1 MKNKI
6 HISYLVIL
14 LIIAS
19 PLLSEPTKLLG
30 VTTEE
35 YGGNQYLVL
44 EFNGP
49 DVEYVTTERLS
60 PPTIQIGLGNVSW
73 ENGDYKKRLN
83 LDPLVEYSVKVP
95 IAWDLTS
102 VTDRVDVRLNFSER
116 PAYTVELKTNLPE
129 APRNIMIIKWPRP
142 DRPQVE
148 RPSVDPYQPIKPALV
163 SINFKNADIVDILRL
178 ITTQHGMNL
187 VLGDDIEGKVTLKL
201 KDVSLEKAMNTILNI
216 SGYSW
221 FMEEDI
227 VIVKK
232 DNAEIQLGGEL
243 DTHIFQLHFL
253 NTPAVVPA
261 VSALF
266 SPKGSAV
273 ELSSTGSSVND
284 LLMVTDIPGNFEKIE
299 RVIKALD
306 KENPQINIA
315 VKFIETTLKKDET
328 LGINWS
334 VRVDTSLALGLGQ
347 LINNSGKAVNLATLA
362 PSTVSALLQVLA
374 SDAETRLLQEPQV
387 TTFNNSAATITVG
400 TTIPVLVPQAEGSMF
415 GSQPYTY
422 QNQEVNVNLN
432 VLPRI
437 NENNLITMSI
447 DASVQAI
454 TGYVGAERRPIVSSR
469 STSTNVMVR
478 NGETLMI
485 GGLIFDQDDSTI
497 EKLPYLGDLP
507 FFGKFF
513 KSDGKSKS
521 QNELLIFITPTIIS
535 STIISS

>member
-1 MKNKI
+1 MKNI
-6 HISYLVIL
+6 THILYFLSF
-14 LIIAS
+14 LIIAN
-19 PLLSEPTKLLG
+19 PVFAEPVKLLG
-30 VTTEE
+30 IKTEE
-35 YGGNQYLVL
+35 YGGNHYLVL

-49 DVEYVTTERLS
+49 DVEYVTTERHS
-60 PPTIQIGLGNVSW
+60 PPTLQIGLGNVSW
-73 ENGDYKKRLN
+73 ESGDYKKRSN

-95 IAWDLTS
+95 VAWDLSS
-102 VTDRVDVRLNFSER
+102 VKDRVDVRLNFSDK

-129 APRNIMIIKWPRP
+129 APRNIMTIQWPKP
-142 DRPQVE
+142 DHIQADRP
-148 RPSVDPYQPIKPALV
+148 SIDPYQPIKPSLV
-163 SINFKNADIVDILRL
+163 SINFKNADIVDVLRL

-187 VLGDDIEGKVTLKL
+187 VLGDDIVGKVTLKL
-201 KDVSLEKAMNTILNI
+201 KDVSLDKAMNTILSVN
-216 SGYSW
+216 GYSW

-232 DNAEIQLGGEL
+232 KEAQLQMGGEL
-243 DTHIFQLHFL
+243 DTHLFPLSFL
-253 NTPAVVPA
+253 STGAVVPA
-261 VSALF
+261 ISAIF
-266 SPKGSAV
+266 SPQGSVV
-273 ELSSTGSSVND
+273 ELSSTGSGAND

-299 RVIKALD
+299 MIIQELD
-306 KENPQINIA
+306 KENPQINIS

-328 LGINWS
+328 LGINWA

-347 LINNSGKAVNLATLA
+347 LINNSGKQVSLATLA

-374 SDAETRLLQEPQV
+374 SDAETRLLQEPQI
-387 TTFNNSAATITVG
+387 TTFNNSPATITVG

-422 QNQEVNVNLN
+422 QDQNVNVNLQ

-437 NENNLITMSI
+437 NENDLITMSI
-447 DASVQAI
+447 QASVQAI

-469 STSTNVMVR
+469 STDTNVMVR
-478 NGETLMI
+478 NGETLII

-497 EKLPYLGDLP
+497 DKLPYLGDLP
-507 FFGKFF
+507 FFGRFF

-535 STIISS
+535 S

>member
-1 MKNKI
+1 MKNII
-6 HISYLVIL
+6 HILYFLMFLAITNPVY
-14 LIIAS
+14 
-19 PLLSEPTKLLG
+19 SEPTKLLG
-30 VTTEE
+30 IKTEE

-60 PPTIQIGLGNVSW
+60 PPTLQIGLGNVNW
-73 ENGDYKKRLN
+73 DRGDFKKRIN
-83 LDPLVEYSVKVP
+83 LDPLVEYSLKVP
-95 IAWDLTS
+95 VAWDLS
-102 VTDRVDVRLNFSER
+102 PVTDRVDIRLSFSER
-116 PAYTVELKTNLPE
+116 PAFTVELKTDLPE
-129 APRNIMIIKWPRP
+129 APRNIMIIKWPKP

-148 RPSVDPYQPIKPALV
+148 KPSIDPYRPIKPALV
-163 SINFKNADIVDILRL
+163 SINFKNADIVDVLRL

-187 VLGDDIEGKVTLKL
+187 VLGDEIQGKVTLKL
-201 KDVSLEKAMNTILNI
+201 KDVSLDKAMNTILSV

-221 FMEEDI
+221 FMEDDI
-227 VIVKK
+227 VIVKEK
-232 DNAEIQLGGEL
+232 AQQLQMGGEL
-243 DTHIFQLHFL
+243 DTHIFPLSFL
-253 NTPAVVPA
+253 NAGAVLPALGEV
-261 VSALF
+261 F
-266 SPKGSAV
+266 SPQGSAI
-273 ELSSTGSSVND
+273 ELSSTGSDIND
-284 LLMVTDIPGNFEKIE
+284 LIMVTDIPSNFEIIE
-299 RVIKALD
+299 EIIKTLD

-328 LGINWS
+328 LGINWA

-347 LINNSGKAVNLATLA
+347 LINNSGKQVSLATLA

-387 TTFNNSAATITVG
+387 TTFNNSPATITVG

-422 QNQEVNVNLN
+422 QDQNVNVNLN

-437 NENNLITMSI
+437 NENSFITMSI
-447 DASVQAI
+447 QASVQAI

-469 STSTNVMVR
+469 STDTNVMVR

-497 EKLPYLGDLP
+497 DKLPYLGDLP
-507 FFGKFF
+507 FFGRFF

-521 QNELLIFITPTIIS
+521 QNELLIFITPTIVS
-535 STIISS
+535 S